1 MELDQTVLAEVRRV
15 ANTDDDPGK
24 INNHLLSI
32 LLWCRAR
39 KVEQLI
45 LQYAADGQV
54 AVVQNG
60 VFKGLRLA
68 LPVHAG
74 NALPMIIGSYEA
86 ELHPYIAAAVKRG
99 YAHIVN
105 IGCGDGYYLVGMAR
119 QMPESRFFGYDINP
133 AAQAG
138 CRTTAANNNVA
149 DQVNIGGL
157 FAGEDFAA
165 HPAGQ
170 TLIIC
175 DIEGGEDALLDPTR
189 YPALKGHDL
198 IVEVH
203 EMCSPGVTQRLRQRF
218 AASHDIMLVDHAPKR
233 AVLTPALHNL
243 AEIDQFL
250 CTFEGRDGPTPWL
263 VLTAKT
269 P

>member
-1 MELDQTVLAEVRRV
+1 MELDQKVLAEVQRV
-15 ANTDDDPGK
+15 ASTNDEPGK

-32 LLWCRAR
+32 LLWHRSR
-39 KVEQLI
+39 RVEQMI
-45 LQYAADGQV
+45 LQYAGDAAG

-74 NALPMIIGSYEA
+74 QALPMITGSYEA
-86 ELHPYIAAAVKRG
+86 ELHPYIAAAIKRG
-99 YAHIVN
+99 YAHVVN

-119 QMPESRFFGYDINP
+119 QMPQSQFFGHDTNP
-133 AAQAG
+133 VAQEG
-138 CRTTAANNNVA
+138 CRLTAANNQVA
-149 DQVNIGGL
+149 ERVTVGGL
-157 FAGEDFAA
+157 FDGTDFAQ

-175 DIEGGEDALLDPTR
+175 DIEGGEDALLDPAR

-218 AASHDIMLVDHAPKR
+218 AATHDIMLVDHAPKR
-233 AVLTPALHNL
+233 ASLPPPLQDL

-263 VLTAKT
+263 VLMAK
-269 P
+269 